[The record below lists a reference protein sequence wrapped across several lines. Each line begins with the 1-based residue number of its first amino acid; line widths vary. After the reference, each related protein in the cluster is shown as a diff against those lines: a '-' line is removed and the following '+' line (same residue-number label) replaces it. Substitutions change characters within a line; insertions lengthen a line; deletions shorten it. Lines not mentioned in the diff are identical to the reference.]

1 MAKKAVNNKAAQLLD
16 AHVAFVCEQITG
28 DSFAGL
34 VEEHVDAALL
44 DIKKLKLKDVV
55 SAKQIKATA
64 RFYASEMDIAPAI
77 PELVGEISRR
87 IYNHPGHDD
96 TRLED
101 ILTDKQFREFARK
114 IAEMRELRER
124 IIRESI
130 GNPMYSEMIGDVLY
144 HGIKNYLANN
154 PLTKNIP
161 GAQSLMKIG
170 KGLMD
175 KTTPNLEEG
184 LKKYVNHN
192 TAASLRESE
201 RFLLKHLNDDAIY
214 DTAVDIWNKV
224 KHQKV
229 SHFKEYVSEEDVEDA
244 FVIGFE
250 YWRGSLRESDYYTGF
265 IDAGVEFF
273 FEKYGNST
281 LDELLDEVGVSRD
294 MIVRDVM
301 HYVPGVLKALQKKK
315 LLEDA
320 VRRGLAPFYE
330 SDAAADILD
339 A

>member
-16 AHVAFVCEQITG
+16 AHVAFVCEQLTG
-28 DSFAGL
+28 EAFSGL
-34 VEEHVDAALL
+34 VEEHVDAALT

-55 SAKQIKATA
+55 TAKQVKATA

-87 IYNHPGHDD
+87 VYNHPGHDD

-101 ILTDKQFREFARK
+101 ILSDKQFREFARK
-114 IAEMRELRER
+114 VAEMKELRER

-130 GNPMYSEMIGDVLY
+130 SNPMYADMISDVLY
-144 HGIKNYLANN
+144 HGIKDYLANN

-192 TAASLRESE
+192 TKASLRESE
-201 RFLLKHLNDDAIY
+201 RFLLKHLNSDTIY
-214 DTAVDIWNKV
+214 DSAVDIWAKI
-224 KHQKV
+224 KHQKI
-229 SHFKEYVSEEDVEDA
+229 SEFKEYISEDDVEDV

-250 YWRGSLRESDYYTGF
+250 YWRSLRESDYYTGF
-265 IDAGVEFF
+265 IDAGVDFF
-273 FEKYGNST
+273 FEKYGSST

-315 LLEDA
+315 LLDDV

-330 SDAAADILD
+330 SEAASAILD
-339 A
+339 S